1 MFGLIRE
8 VTDTFSFSEWNV
20 IWVDDKGESHGK
32 RFYYKTEARK
42 FYDSLPYMNKKME
55 RAGW

>member
-1 MFGLIRE
+1 MFGLIKE

-20 IWVDDKGESHGK
+20 LWVDDKGESHGK
-32 RFYYKTEARK
+32 RFYYKTEARE

-55 RAGW
+55 RVGW

>member
-20 IWVDDKGESHGK
+20 LWVDDKGESHGK
-32 RFYYKTEARK
+32 RFYYKTEAR
-42 FYDSLPYMNKKME
+42 FEAVNIYSPVLP
-55 RAGW
+55 